1 MRSTHGHGGS
11 AVYVRNS
18 LASEVKVL
26 RLNGDSDRDWIWLAV
41 CGVSC
46 CFAYAPPPNSVA
58 IVDEEDP
65 LLTIYGEA
73 AVYALSG
80 PVVILGDLNARTG
93 SLSTDLPSVP
103 RASMDPSVS
112 SRGRLLLDLSK
123 DADMLVLNGCDGYGD
138 PEGRITN
145 FHSRGSS
152 VVDYVVVSE
161 TLAVPGCSMAVL
173 NPQFDSFHCP
183 IRLTVVSSRFGYSPA
198 FYFDH
203 GVVQGD
209 PLSPTLFA
217 IFLADLWFPSG
228 ADSPSLMGTKVPCL
242 MLADDIALFAH
253 SEAGLQALLDSLV
266 AFCSRWR
273 LLINGDKSKVLTFP
287 GRRTRSAPLRV
298 FTSRDAPPLEV
309 VEEFEYVGVTVS
321 ATRAWSSKSHCR
333 KAIAKARHTLFSLAL
348 VEPYLIYGVVV
359 TFNGPFHAEY
369 DMLHR
374 TAMRIATGVSPRSI
388 TAPLFYDLAELPF
401 FDRRTVLLAGY
412 FDYLRALPPGRLA
425 HEAFLS
431 SQRLAEQ
438 GHRGWYSVARDR
450 FQQLGIDLTQAF
462 QSLVSSP
469 PPPPPPSL
477 IRLTGNIPQTSPLH
491 LPSLCPGA
499 GHGEVAGGVS

>member
-1 MRSTHGHGGS
+1 MSDIDILHLGEDWTYPELAHLIEIPGFRLFHSPRVVRRHMRSTHGHGGS

-93 SLSTDLPSVP
+93 SLSTDLPS
-103 RASMDPSVS
+103 
-112 SRGRLLLDLSK
+112 
-123 DADMLVLNGCDGYGD
+123 
-138 PEGRITN
+138 
-145 FHSRGSS
+145 
-152 VVDYVVVSE
+152 
-161 TLAVPGCSMAVL
+161 
-173 NPQFDSFHCP
+173 
-183 IRLTVVSSRFGYSPA
+183 
-198 FYFDH
+198 
-203 GVVQGD
+203 
-209 PLSPTLFA
+209 
-217 IFLADLWFPSG
+217 
-228 ADSPSLMGTKVPCL
+228 
-242 MLADDIALFAH
+242 
-253 SEAGLQALLDSLV
+253 
-266 AFCSRWR
+266 
-273 LLINGDKSKVLTFP
+273 SKVLTFP

-450 FQQLGIDLTQAF
+450 FQQLGIDLTQGEQIGPLSKTLARKGCILLIPTLY
-462 QSLVSSP
+462 SVSIACLISAPASAPIPHP
-469 PPPPPPSL
+469 PH
-477 IRLTGNIPQTSPLH
+477 R
-491 LPSLCPGA
+491 
-499 GHGEVAGGVS
+499 